1 MAGPF
6 KMKGSPMQRNFGIG
20 STDSPMKQYEH
31 LTWEARHKAK
41 LAKNATERAKKE
53 AVKQKSVNE
62 NKTFG
67 PKKSEST
74 AAVDSLQKVTNDI
87 LISNTPNPNR
97 KAEYKASEK
106 KMNEAGDTVAANRK
120 YNVSRGKYI
129 KKTQKINQSGNK
141 SKSKGTVKKTG
152 WWGLPWE

>member
-6 KMKGSPMQRNFGIG
+6 KMKGSPMQRN
-20 STDSPMKQYEH
+20 
-31 LTWEARHKAK
+31 
-41 LAKNATERAKKE
+41 
-53 AVKQKSVNE
+53 
-62 NKTFG
+62 FG

-97 KAEYKASEK
+97 EAEYKASEK
-106 KMNEAGDTVAANRK
+106 KMNEAGNTVDASRK

-129 KKTQKINQSGNK
+129 KKTQKINQSGKGQGGTIKQTPSNK
-141 SKSKGTVKKTG
+141 TAKKATYKNTG
-152 WWGLPWE
+152 RKA

>member
-1 MAGPF
+1 MGTPF

-20 STDSPMKQYEH
+20 TESPMKQYEH

-41 LAKNATERAKKE
+41 LAKKDAERAKKE